1 MPWQSSVPNAYDCG
15 PVIHWKTAP
24 FLYDCRAATAAKA
37 ANDWSLPRFW
47 ISIRSYKKQLVKKIW
62 GIILDLG
69 GHSMTMWTQ
78 FWPSLTTTYLQVD
91 IFNLESGQKLALFWP
106 HTTSLCQRS
115 HWMSPCLAQIWRG
128 GPVTGWARN
137 PKTELLALCR
147 NIVGKSDTSKD
158 ERSNKILVVDF
169 RCPRSKQ
176 IRMLFRGYSLILWID
191 IVQLVKVAKSQKVF
205 SLWLKS
211 QKKVPNHDPEHCSP
225 KKKKLRV
232 SFFLRFEPKW
242 KSFWD

>member
-1 MPWQSSVPNAYDCG
+1 
-15 PVIHWKTAP
+15 
-24 FLYDCRAATAAKA
+24 
-37 ANDWSLPRFW
+37 
-47 ISIRSYKKQLVKKIW
+47 
-62 GIILDLG
+62 
-69 GHSMTMWTQ
+69 
-78 FWPSLTTTYLQVD
+78 
-91 IFNLESGQKLALFWP
+91 
-106 HTTSLCQRS
+106 
-115 HWMSPCLAQIWRG
+115 MSPCLAQICRG

-211 QKKVPNHDPEHCSP
+211 QKKVPNHDPEHCSS
-225 KKKKLRV
+225 KDKMHRV
-232 SFFLRFEPKW
+232 SSFFEI
-242 KSFWD
+242 